1 MFKKDAI
8 MAMSQEQL
16 NARLKEINS
25 QARTATGEELNDLLA
40 EAEFISEVKAE
51 ASNRAKLMAMTQRF
65 LRRQREVRSLR
76 MVTRLHLIPR
86 WQEYVM
92 RLQVLMQ

>member
-51 ASNRAKLMAMTQRF
+51 ASNRAKLMAMTQ
-65 LRRQREVRSLR
+65 
-76 MVTRLHLIPR
+76 
-86 WQEYVM
+86 
-92 RLQVLMQ
+92 